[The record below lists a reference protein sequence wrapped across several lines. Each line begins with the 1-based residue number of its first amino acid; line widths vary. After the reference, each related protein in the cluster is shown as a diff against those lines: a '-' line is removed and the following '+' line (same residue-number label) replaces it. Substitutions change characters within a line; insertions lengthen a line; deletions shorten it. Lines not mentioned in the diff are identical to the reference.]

1 MLPEKTLYKPFLIA
15 WNLTREC
22 NLRCGHCYMD
32 AGYLPL
38 PQGEGWGEGGVK
50 AAKVLN
56 SLVIQT
62 HPHPDHPLEGEGSI
76 SPSFPSSR
84 LKMDCQVPAF
94 EGAAAAGGLTE
105 LTLEEGFRLID
116 DIAFVNPETILVLTG
131 GEPLL
136 YPYTLDFAGYAS
148 GKGLMVVV
156 GTNGIL
162 LDEPMI
168 KRLKESGVSGVGLSL
183 DSLDP
188 SIHDAFRGYPGAWEG
203 AVDAIERCRRQ
214 GLPFQIHHSVMSFNW
229 REVPRMM
236 EFAHLHGAR
245 VVNFFFM
252 VCTGRGEKLTDITP
266 QQYEE
271 VLSTLVDLQAKYPG
285 MMIRARCAPHFKR
298 IAYQRDPHSPI
309 TKAEGYL
316 GGGCLAGSHYCRI
329 APDGEITPCP
339 YMPLSV
345 GNVRRDRFPEIWES
359 AAVFRG
365 FRGPQLKGKCG
376 VCEYEELCGGCR
388 ARPYASHGD
397 YLDEDLWCQYE
408 PAGGE
413 KIGAVKMSEEI
424 DVIWTIE
431 AEERLNRLPFFLRS
445 MIKGNVEKYAK
456 EQGVSPIRPE
466 LLDELRRKRFGDK
479 MPEIDKVEGGS
490 EQAAEVRS
498 KKLEVRS
505 EKNKESVRFLPWTK
519 EALRR
524 LDAIPDFMKGMFKEV
539 AEEFARDKGHLEV
552 NVEVWEGLEELTGEK
567 SEVRSQKQEARGKK
581 QEEEDESSTKADL
594 EWTEDAL
601 LELGNR
607 YSGKPMFVKV
617 FMDGIIK
624 EDIEMFARSK
634 GISRIDREV
643 LRAAAEDGKASVEWS
658 PEAWERLQNAPDFI
672 RSGIRKAA
680 ERRAM
685 RMGVTVLT
693 SDTLTQF
700 RNAAMMKAVKRIK
713 ALGYHELTFD
723 PFDFAKENFKHIRDN
738 VEAQERLDEI
748 REYVT
753 SKGKVGLMDEEMLS
767 KMKDFLRK

>member
-1 MLPEKTLYKPFLIA
+1 MLAKKTLYKPFLIA
-15 WNLTREC
+15 WNLTKEC

-32 AGYLPL
+32 A
-38 PQGEGWGEGGVK
+38 V
-50 AAKVLN
+50 
-56 SLVIQT
+56 
-62 HPHPDHPLEGEGSI
+62 
-76 SPSFPSSR
+76 
-84 LKMDCQVPAF
+84 
-94 EGAAAAGGLTE
+94 E
-105 LTLEEGFRLID
+105 LTSPPSLSLSSDPLHCSSATMGIPSVGVEEGFRLID
-116 DIAFVNPETILVLTG
+116 DIASVNPETILVLTG

-136 YPYTLDFAGYAS
+136 YPHTLDFAGYAS
-148 GKGLMVVV
+148 GKGLLVVV

-168 KRLKESGVSGVGLSL
+168 KRLMVSGVSGVGLSL

-188 SIHDAFRGYPGAWEG
+188 SIHDAFRGYPGAWQG
-203 AVDAIERCRRQ
+203 AIEAIKRCRRQ
-214 GLPFQIHHSVMSFNW
+214 GLPFQIHNSVMSFNW
-229 REVPRMM
+229 RKVPQMI
-236 EFAHLHGAR
+236 EFAYLHGAR

-252 VCTGRGEKLTDITP
+252 VCTGRGERLTDITP
-266 QQYEE
+266 EQYEE
-271 VLSTLVDLQAKYPG
+271 VLSVLIDLQERYPG

-298 IAYQRDPHSPI
+298 IAYQKDPHSPI

-316 GGGCLAGSHYCRI
+316 GGGCLAGTHYCRI

-359 AAVFRG
+359 ATVFRG
-365 FRGPQLKGKCG
+365 LRSPKLKGKCG
-376 VCEYEELCGGCR
+376 ECEYEELCGGCR

-424 DVIWTIE
+424 NVIWTRE
-431 AEERLNRLPFFLRS
+431 AEERLNRLPFFLRG

-456 EQGVSPIRPE
+456 EHGISSIMPE
-466 LLDELRRKRFGDK
+466 LLDELRKRRFGDK
-479 MPEIDKVEGGS
+479 MPDINEVAGS
-490 EQAAEVRS
+490 SKQLAGNIKDGTSPPAAS
-498 KKLEVRS
+498 TG
-505 EKNKESVRFLPWTK
+505 LPWTK
-519 EALRR
+519 EAQRR
-524 LDAIPDFMKGMFKEV
+524 LDDIPEFMRDMFKEV

-581 QEEEDESSTKADL
+581 QEEEDDSSTKAEL

-601 LELGNR
+601 QEIGNK
-607 YSGKPMFVKV
+607 YSGKPVFAKV
-617 FMDGIIK
+617 FMEGIIK

-634 GISRIDREV
+634 GISCIDREV
-643 LRAAAEDGKASVEWS
+643 LSVATEDGKTNVEWT
-658 PEAWERLQNAPDFI
+658 PEAWGRLQKAPDFI
-672 RSGIRKAA
+672 RSGIKKAA

-685 RMGVTVLT
+685 RMRVPEIT
-693 SDTLTQF
+693 SELLTQF
-700 RNAAMMKAVKRIK
+700 RNMAMMKAVKRIK
-713 ALGYHELTFD
+713 ALGYHDLTFD
-723 PFDFAKENFKHIRDN
+723 AFDFAKDNFRHIRDN

-748 REYVT
+748 KEYVN